1 MSEPQASDPMARA
14 EPQASDPMARAEP
27 QASDLMAQCGVRL
40 VDVDGVRLAYREA
53 GTGDPPIVLVHGM
66 ACDHTHLLPQLQH
79 LAPRHR
85 VVALDQRG
93 HGASDRPEG
102 EYTTER
108 FAEDLGGVLDRL
120 GLERP
125 VLVGHSLGGGVVLH
139 LAVERPDLVRAVVLL
154 DSGVRR
160 TTARRE
166 ELQPFY
172 DTLGG
177 PDHAD
182 LVREF
187 VRARLFEE
195 TDGEDVFEAVASVM
209 AATPARIFLAMGA
222 GVVTYDSWRA
232 ALACRVPALLI
243 MAARPFVDL
252 GALSELPPVW
262 QYGWAVGAGHFL
274 QMVVPDQVN
283 SMLDRFLELLPPDR
297 SWVASPTDGQ
307 SA

>member
-1 MSEPQASDPMARA
+1 MSSADGLRT
-14 EPQASDPMARAEP
+14 
-27 QASDLMAQCGVRL
+27 

-66 ACDHTHLLPQLQH
+66 ACDHTHLLAQFEH

-93 HGASDRPEG
+93 HGGSDVPDG
-102 EYTTER
+102 DYTTEV
-108 FAEDLGGVLDRL
+108 FAQDLRGVIERL
-120 GLERP
+120 GLVRP
-125 VLVGHSLGGGVVLH
+125 ILVGHSLGGGVVLH
-139 LAVERPDLVRAVVLL
+139 LAVEHPELVRAVVLL

-177 PDHAD
+177 PDHAER
-182 LVREF
+182 VRAF
-187 VRARLFEE
+187 VRDRLFEE
-195 TDGEDVFEAVASVM
+195 TDGEEVFEAVAAVM
-209 AATPARIFLAMGA
+209 AAVPARIFLAMGA
-222 GVVTYDSWRA
+222 GVVGYDSWKV

-243 MAARPFVDL
+243 MAARPFVDI
-252 GALSELPPVW
+252 GALDELPDVW

-283 SMLDRFLELLPPDR
+283 PMIDRWLSLLPPD
-297 SWVASPTDGQ
+297 V
-307 SA
+307 